1 MSQDQS
7 TSHPKGLYILFTT
20 EMWERFNYYGMRAI
34 FVLFMT
40 KAMLFDKTFAS
51 NLYGSYTSLSYLTPL
66 IGGFMA
72 DRYLGNKRS
81 IIMGGLTMAIGE
93 FILFFCGSTYE
104 SNPSLSMML
113 FFCGLGFMIAGNGFF
128 KPNISSMVGQL
139 YPPGDRRIDPAYTI
153 FYMGINVGG
162 ALGPFLCGIFGD
174 TGNPADFKWAF
185 LIAGIGML
193 LSVIIQKVFQ
203 DKYLLDHT
211 GKQIGNTPEKTTK
224 NSIKPFIIVLGMALF
239 SGLMIALVYVD
250 AKVFSF
256 LFYLLIASLLLIL
269 FIIFSDK
276 TLSVLEKKKIGVL
289 FIVSFF
295 VIFFWSAFEQ
305 GGASLTFF
313 ADEQT
318 DRYVGLHI
326 PVWIVYIL
334 SIALL
339 AFTYKLYK
347 KAALNLSAN
356 DLKLRNTVYFLL
368 ATMGLGILYIN
379 YSLLT
384 KGNQDIL
391 FEEVPASF
399 FQSLNSLF
407 VVSFAPAFAWIW
419 LKLGKYEPSSPT
431 KMALG
436 LLLLALGYLWI
447 ATGVKDVQ
455 PGIKV
460 GMIWLTGLYIL
471 HTWGEL
477 CLSPIGMSLFN
488 KLSPLKLSSLLMAVW
503 FLANAFA
510 NKLAG
515 KLSALYPDQG
525 TSTSF
530 MGFEMHNMYDFFLLF
545 VILAGIASLILFSLT
560 SWLQKMMK
568 S

>member
-1 MSQDQS
+1 
-7 TSHPKGLYILFTT
+7 
-20 EMWERFNYYGMRAI
+20 
-34 FVLFMT
+34 
-40 KAMLFDKTFAS
+40 
-51 NLYGSYTSLSYLTPL
+51 
-66 IGGFMA
+66 
-72 DRYLGNKRS
+72 
-81 IIMGGLTMAIGE
+81 
-93 FILFFCGSTYE
+93 
-104 SNPSLSMML
+104 
-113 FFCGLGFMIAGNGFF
+113 
-128 KPNISSMVGQL
+128 
-139 YPPGDRRIDPAYTI
+139 
-153 FYMGINVGG
+153 
-162 ALGPFLCGIFGD
+162 
-174 TGNPADFKWAF
+174 
-185 LIAGIGML
+185 
-193 LSVIIQKVFQ
+193 
-203 DKYLLDHT
+203 
-211 GKQIGNTPEKTTK
+211 
-224 NSIKPFIIVLGMALF
+224 MALF

-269 FIIFSDK
+269 FIIFGDK
-276 TLSVLEKKKIGVL
+276 TLSILEKKKIGVL

-334 SIALL
+334 SISLL

-356 DLKLRNTVYFLL
+356 DVKLRNTVYFLL

-407 VVSFAPAFAWIW
+407 VVSFAPVFAWIW

-436 LLLLALGYLWI
+436 LLFLALGYLWI

-568 S
+568 P